1 MRLLNPPVVL
11 LLIHNLNF
19 ATAFNSAQ
27 CCNLAQSRNSF
38 KDPPADISCGNVY
51 INDSIPAASSL
62 YVSYQFCKAECPG
75 YDKSEWRNPGE
86 WAAPIVQFLLPSI
99 IFSMSIPRHVQFL
112 STDILEEA
120 WIKDTTGPIARMVI
134 SLLLLLPAI
143 LCAALDTVLWVI
155 LIMSMAGPMM
165 VAGLH
170 EAMLDY
176 KTLRTLISKDSKL
189 FQGEEDEQLTTAVE
203 LLVTV
208 VSGNLRLGDHEDIEP
223 SRAILDAL
231 TGKKESA
238 EQTVAAPAHGP
249 AQQEEEAVG
258 SVHSNPPSPT
268 EETVPTNPESAALL
282 AQMAPPPPPPPPAP
296 RFSPSHIIHIPSR
309 LTRLVT
315 SQLPFGAI
323 VGAPV
328 VFYLGA
334 FIYTVLDLL
343 DNPSDQDRAIS
354 IAYGVEWMIIVHVAI
369 VSGTLLASNNPSPV
383 TLLVGHLRG
392 KRPARGLLERVFPPV
407 YAGAF
412 GTVSMWRRGVNK
424 RAWLERTRAWREV
437 NGFRGKV
444 AMGGWDWALAGVF
457 TFVLISLPAAAGAFV
472 SWRTPPVGFSC
483 RSLSFVLYMGWEIV
497 LTPVYFVWLEARGEK
512 GVVSWCCEVAEGVKG
527 RSRKWLPRRGKPVP
541 RRAGGAPKHP
551 TGEGDGQEVEMVA
564 PMRGEEAKRPEEHVT
579 VMAAPESK
587 WSLASQVW
595 WFLAFLVVFT
605 MAVFTSIVLTLMQI
619 IGVYRN
625 CFCYVTTDY
634 WFRLN
639 EATVDVA
646 TDTKGQRNSSGGWI
660 AVGIT
665 ATVFM
670 AVCALLAW
678 WFQRYIR
685 GLYDL
690 AIKRTVARL
699 VVQAPGRP

>member
-1 MRLLNPPVVL
+1 MRLFNPLFVL
-11 LLIHNLNF
+11 LLIHNPNL

-27 CCNLAQSRNSF
+27 CCNLAQSRNLF
-38 KDPPADISCGNVY
+38 VDPPANINCGKVF
-51 INDSIPAASSL
+51 INDSIPAADSL

-112 STDILEEA
+112 STDVLEEA
-120 WIKDTTGPIARMVI
+120 WIKDTTGPIARMII

-143 LCAALDTVLWVI
+143 LCAVLDTVIWVI

-176 KTLRTLISKDSKL
+176 KILRALIARDSL
-189 FQGEEDEQLTTAVE
+189 LSQGAEDEQLTTAVE

-208 VSGNLRLGDHEDIEP
+208 VSGNLRLGDHDNLEP
-223 SRAILDAL
+223 SSAIVEAL
-231 TGKKESA
+231 TGRMEGTDT
-238 EQTVAAPAHGP
+238 TVAAPAHSTP
-249 AQQEEEAVG
+249 QQEEEAVG
-258 SVHSNPPSPT
+258 SVHSNSSST
-268 EETVPTNPESAALL
+268 AEETPTTNTATATLLPQAAPTPKS
-282 AQMAPPPPPPPPAP
+282 PPPPPPHFP
-296 RFSPSHIIHIPSR
+296 PSHTIHIPTR

-383 TLLVGHLRG
+383 TLLVGHLRVE
-392 KRPARGLLERVFPPV
+392 RPARGVLERVFPPV

-437 NGFRGKV
+437 EGWRGKV
-444 AMGGWDWALAGVF
+444 AMGGGEWAMAGVF

-512 GVVSWCCEVAEGVKG
+512 GVVAWCWEVWVEGWGGTQESDGG
-527 RSRKWLPRRGKPVP
+527 R
-541 RRAGGAPKHP
+541 
-551 TGEGDGQEVEMVA
+551 EDGNGQVVEMV
-564 PMRGEEAKRPEEHVT
+564 GLTVGGTEAKRPEEHVT

-587 WSLASQVW
+587 RWSLASQVW

-605 MAVFTSIVLTLMQI
+605 MAIFTSIVLTLMQI

-625 CFCYVTTDY
+625 CFCYVTTAY
-634 WFRLN
+634 WFRLD

-646 TDTKGQRNSSGGWI
+646 TDTMGQRNSSGGWI

-699 VVQAPGRP
+699 VV

>member
-1 MRLLNPPVVL
+1 M
-11 LLIHNLNF
+11 
-19 ATAFNSAQ
+19 AFNSAQ
-27 CCNLAQSRNSF
+27 CCNLAQSRNLF
-38 KDPPADISCGNVY
+38 VDPPPAANISCGHVY
-51 INDSIPAASSL
+51 INESIPAVNSL
-62 YVSYQFCKAECPG
+62 YVSYQFCKSECPG
-75 YDKSEWRNPGE
+75 YDKSEWNNPGE

-120 WIKDTTGPIARMVI
+120 WIKETTGPIPRMAI
-134 SLLLLLPAI
+134 SLSLLLPAI
-143 LCAALDTVLWVI
+143 ACAALDTIIWVI

-170 EAMLDY
+170 EAVLDY
-176 KTLRTLISKDSKL
+176 KILRALIAKDSKVCE
-189 FQGEEDEQLTTAVE
+189 GGDDEQLTTAVE

-208 VSGNLRLGDHEDIEP
+208 VSGNLRLGDHDSVEP
-223 SRAILDAL
+223 SSAIIDAL
-231 TGKKESA
+231 TGKKEST
-238 EQTVAAPAHGP
+238 EGMVSAAASITGQP
-249 AQQEEEAVG
+249 EDEAVG
-258 SVHSNPPSPT
+258 SVHSNTPSTIAPSTRTTTTTAPLLAHAAPTPKPTPPS
-268 EETVPTNPESAALL
+268 S
-282 AQMAPPPPPPPPAP
+282 
-296 RFSPSHIIHIPSR
+296 RFSPSHIAHIPSR

-383 TLLVGHLRG
+383 AVLVGRLPAGEPRG
-392 KRPARGLLERVFPPV
+392 KTWLERMFPPV
-407 YAGAF
+407 YPGTF

-424 RAWLERTRAWREV
+424 RAWLERTRAWRRGTAG
-437 NGFRGKV
+437 GFRAQV
-444 AMGGWDWALAGVF
+444 AMGWWEWAGVGVF

-483 RSLSFVLYMGWEIV
+483 RSLSFVLYMAWEIV
-497 LTPVYFVWLEARGEK
+497 LTPVYFVWLEARGEV
-512 GVVSWCCEVAEGVKG
+512 GVVEWCWEALEGVK
-527 RSRKWLPRRGKPVP
+527 RRAQREWLPLRLRSVSRRVVGVLKSPME
-541 RRAGGAPKHP
+541 
-551 TGEGDGQEVEMVA
+551 EGSRHEVEMVGRTGVKA
-564 PMRGEEAKRPEEHVT
+564 AEVRVT
-579 VMAAPESK
+579 EVAAPGSK
-587 WSLASQVW
+587 WSLESQMW
-595 WFLAFLVVFT
+595 LFLAFVMVFT

-625 CFCYVTTDY
+625 CFCYVTTEY

-639 EATVDVA
+639 EAKVPVA
-646 TDTKGQRNSSGGWI
+646 SDTIEQRGSSDGWVR
-660 AVGIT
+660 VGIA
-665 ATVFM
+665 ATSFM

-685 GLYDL
+685 GLYEL
-690 AIKRTVARL
+690 AIKRTVVRL
-699 VVQAPGRP
+699 VVQEPGKHTR

>member
-1 MRLLNPPVVL
+1 MRLFNTPVVL
-11 LLIHNLNF
+11 LLIHNLNL

-27 CCNLAQSRNSF
+27 CCNLAQSRNAF
-38 KDPPADISCGNVY
+38 VEPPADINCGKVF
-51 INDSIPAASSL
+51 INDSIPAADSL
-62 YVSYQFCKAECPG
+62 YVSYEFCKAECPG
-75 YDKSEWRNPGE
+75 YDKSEWRNSGE

-112 STDILEEA
+112 STDVLEEA

-143 LCAALDTVLWVI
+143 FCAVLDTVIWVI
-155 LIMSMAGPMM
+155 LIMSMGGPMM
-165 VAGLH
+165 AAGLH

-176 KTLRTLISKDSKL
+176 KILRALIARDSQL
-189 FQGEEDEQLTTAVE
+189 SQGAEDEQLTTAVE

-208 VSGNLRLGDHEDIEP
+208 VSGNLRLGDNDNIEP
-223 SRAILDAL
+223 SSAIVEAL
-231 TGKKESA
+231 TGRKEGTERTPS
-238 EQTVAAPAHGP
+238 TSVHGTP
-249 AQQEEEAVG
+249 QQEEEAVG
-258 SVHSNPPSPT
+258 NVRSNSSSIAEENTVTNTATTTILAQAAPTPPSPK
-268 EETVPTNPESAALL
+268 S
-282 AQMAPPPPPPPPAP
+282 PPPPH
-296 RFSPSHIIHIPSR
+296 FSPSHIIHIPTR

-383 TLLVGHLRG
+383 TLLVGHQTG
-392 KRPARGLLERVFPPV
+392 EGRPARGLLERVFPPV
-407 YAGAF
+407 YAGTF

-437 NGFRGKV
+437 GGFREKV
-444 AMGGWDWALAGVF
+444 AMGGWEWAMAGVF
-457 TFVLISLPAAAGAFV
+457 TFVLIALPAAAGAFV

-497 LTPVYFVWLEARGEK
+497 LTPVYFVWLEARGGE
-512 GVVSWCCEVAEGVKG
+512 GVVAWCWEVVEG
-527 RSRKWLPRRGKPVP
+527 W
-541 RRAGGAPKHP
+541 GG
-551 TGEGDGQEVEMVA
+551 TQESDGGMEDGNGQEVEMV
-564 PMRGEEAKRPEEHVT
+564 GLTVGGTEAKRPEEHVT

-587 WSLASQVW
+587 RWSLASQVW
-595 WFLAFLVVFT
+595 LFLAFLVVFT
-605 MAVFTSIVLTLMQI
+605 MAIFTSIVLTLMQI

-625 CFCYVTTDY
+625 CFCYVTTAY
-634 WFRLN
+634 WFKLN
-639 EATVDVA
+639 EAKVDVA
-646 TDTKGQRNSSGGWI
+646 TDTMGQRKSSGGWI

-699 VVQAPGRP
+699 VVQAPGRS

>member
-1 MRLLNPPVVL
+1 MRPFNPPVVL

-19 ATAFNSAQ
+19 ATAFNSAR
-27 CCNLAQSRNSF
+27 CCNLAQSRNLF
-38 KDPPADISCGNVY
+38 VNDPPAADISCGNVF
-51 INDSIPAASSL
+51 INDSIPAATSL

-75 YDKSEWRNPGE
+75 YDKSEWSSPGE

-112 STDILEEA
+112 STDVLEEA
-120 WIKDTTGPIARMVI
+120 WIQDGTGPIARMAI
-134 SLLLLLPAI
+134 SLALLLPAMV
-143 LCAALDTVLWVI
+143 CAALDTIIWVV

-170 EAMLDY
+170 EATLDC
-176 KTLRTLISKDSKL
+176 KILRALIAKDSKL
-189 FQGEEDEQLTTAVE
+189 FQGAEDEQLTTAVE

-208 VSGNLRLGDHEDIEP
+208 VSGNLRLGDHDNPEP
-223 SRAILDAL
+223 SSAIVEAL
-231 TGKKESA
+231 TGKKVSTEGVGATS
-238 EQTVAAPAHGP
+238 AHGTLQP
-249 AQQEEEAVG
+249 Q
-258 SVHSNPPSPT
+258 
-268 EETVPTNPESAALL
+268 
-282 AQMAPPPPPPPPAP
+282 APPPRP
-296 RFSPSHIIHIPSR
+296 RFSPSHIVHIPSR

-383 TLLVGHLRG
+383 TLLVGRLREG
-392 KRPARGLLERVFPPV
+392 KGPRPARGLLERVFPPV

-437 NGFRGKV
+437 DGFQRQV
-444 AMGGWDWALAGVF
+444 AMGAWDWALVGVF

-512 GVVSWCCEVAEGVKG
+512 GVIAWCWEVVEGVKG
-527 RSRKWLPRRGKPVP
+527 GSSRMWLPPRLKSVP
-541 RRAGGAPKHP
+541 RRVGGAAKNPME
-551 TGEGDGQEVEMVA
+551 EGNGQEVEMVGVVV
-564 PMRGEEAKRPEEHVT
+564 RGTGAKRPEEHVT
-579 VMAAPESK
+579 EMATSESK
-587 WSLASQVW
+587 CWSLASQVW
-595 WFLAFLVVFT
+595 LLLAFLVVFT

-639 EATVDVA
+639 EAAVDVA
-646 TDTKGQRNSSGGWI
+646 TDTDGQRHSSRGWI

-690 AIKRTVARL
+690 AIKRTVVGLVAQARKPL
-699 VVQAPGRP
+699 DYR

>member
-1 MRLLNPPVVL
+1 MGLFNPLVVL
-11 LLIHNLNF
+11 LLIHSLNF

-27 CCNLAQSRNSF
+27 CCNLAQSRNLF
-38 KDPPADISCGNVY
+38 VNDPPAADISCGNVF
-51 INDSIPAASSL
+51 INDSIPAAASL
-62 YVSYQFCKAECPG
+62 HVSYQFCKAECPG
-75 YDKSEWRNPGE
+75 YDKSEWSSPGE

-112 STDILEEA
+112 STDVLEEA
-120 WIKDTTGPIARMVI
+120 WIKDATGPIARMAI
-134 SLLLLLPAI
+134 SLALLLPAM
-143 LCAALDTVLWVI
+143 LCAALDTVIWVV

-170 EAMLDY
+170 EATLDC
-176 KTLRTLISKDSKL
+176 KILRALIARDSKL
-189 FQGEEDEQLTTAVE
+189 FQGAGDEQLTTAVE

-208 VSGNLRLGDHEDIEP
+208 VSGNLRLGDHDNPDPSSAIIE
-223 SRAILDAL
+223 AL
-231 TGKKESA
+231 TGKKVRIEG
-238 EQTVAAPAHGP
+238 TVATPANGTP
-249 AQQEEEAVG
+249 K
-258 SVHSNPPSPT
+258 PR
-268 EETVPTNPESAALL
+268 
-282 AQMAPPPPPPPPAP
+282 APPPPL
-296 RFSPSHIIHIPSR
+296 RFSPSHIVHIPSR

-354 IAYGVEWMIIVHVAI
+354 IAYG
-369 VSGTLLASNNPSPV
+369 
-383 TLLVGHLRG
+383 
-392 KRPARGLLERVFPPV
+392 RVFPPV

-437 NGFRGKV
+437 DGFRLQV
-444 AMGGWDWALAGVF
+444 AMGAWDWALVGVF

-497 LTPVYFVWLEARGEK
+497 LTPVYFVWLEAREER
-512 GVVSWCCEVAEGVKG
+512 GVVAWCWEV
-527 RSRKWLPRRGKPVP
+527 WL
-541 RRAGGAPKHP
+541 
-551 TGEGDGQEVEMVA
+551 
-564 PMRGEEAKRPEEHVT
+564 
-579 VMAAPESK
+579 
-587 WSLASQVW
+587 
-595 WFLAFLVVFT
+595 FLAFLVVFT

-646 TDTKGQRNSSGGWI
+646 TDTLGQRNSSGGWI
-660 AVGIT
+660 AVGNT

-690 AIKRTVARL
+690 AIKRTVAGL
-699 VVQAPGRP
+699 VVQTPRSP